1 MSLVIWS
8 IAICSPTVDIP
19 VRVLVVAMVAKIP
32 SMIMIKINS
41 IKEKPG
47 KDLLAIIFFILSMV
61 KKDLR
66 PEEYDFK

>member
-1 MSLVIWS
+1 
-8 IAICSPTVDIP
+8 
-19 VRVLVVAMVAKIP
+19 MVAKIP

-47 KDLLAIIFFILSMV
+47 KDLLAIFLFILSMV

>member
-1 MSLVIWS
+1 M
-8 IAICSPTVDIP
+8 
-19 VRVLVVAMVAKIP
+19 VAMVAKIP

-41 IKEKPG
+41 IREKPG